1 MNNTEKAR
9 PTVGAAEQAEKAA
22 AYDRAAASKSHCT
35 PNPAGGQILI
45 SDYLGIGRENAVH
58 RIYLQKATGYD
69 GRTVRRMIFEERLAG
84 IPILS
89 DCQLGYFLAD
99 TQEEKERCVRS
110 MKHRAEE
117 IKRAAQAIEVADIQ
131 RPLNVVRREQTT
143 GQMRMEGV

>member
-1 MNNTEKAR
+1 MIENKEAR
-9 PTVGAAEQAEKAA
+9 PAVGAAEQAEKAA

-45 SDYLGIGRENAVH
+45 SDYLGIGRKNAVH

-110 MKHRAEE
+110 MLNRSEE
-117 IKRAAQAIEVADIQ
+117 IRRVAQAIEAAEIQ
-131 RPLNVVRREQTT
+131 HSHNAEQPAT
-143 GQMRMEGV
+143 GQMQIVGM